1 MNKLNLKIKYCHDIS
16 SLFYQLDF
24 SEKDFLL
31 YATNVFMKT
40 SLHNTIYEYKH
51 SLKTHDIFFLL
62 GFLFVKYLMN
72 IIYPI
77 PTNSIVVVG
86 NDDYDF
92 LNDNVTSI
100 LANSKL
106 KKKYDKIN
114 NSLNKIIKVV
124 NKYL

>member
-1 MNKLNLKIKYCHDIS
+1 M
-16 SLFYQLDF
+16 
-24 SEKDFLL
+24 
-31 YATNVFMKT
+31 
-40 SLHNTIYEYKH
+40 
-51 SLKTHDIFFLL
+51 
-62 GFLFVKYLMN
+62 KYLMN

>member
-1 MNKLNLKIKYCHDIS
+1 
-16 SLFYQLDF
+16 
-24 SEKDFLL
+24 
-31 YATNVFMKT
+31 
-40 SLHNTIYEYKH
+40 
-51 SLKTHDIFFLL
+51 
-62 GFLFVKYLMN
+62 MN